1 LNSFFIFSRIDE
13 GTSLQGEGFGLSA
26 SVGNSEVEG
35 KKSPMPRAIV
45 ALILMSL
52 IWGYNWVLVKEAMRH
67 ASPFDF
73 SAIRTIG
80 GGIILLGVLAWQGR
94 PLRPR
99 NVPMTLL
106 VGFLCTTL
114 SVGFATWALVE
125 GGAGKMAILVYAMP
139 FWLILMAWP
148 LLGER
153 PHGGQWLAMALALA
167 GLVLLVEPWAWRGDF
182 FPSMLA
188 VLSGLA
194 WAASAVVTKRMD
206 RSGDLDVLSLSAW
219 QVLFGGFF
227 LALISL
233 AVPSGPIRWSPW
245 FAGVMTYN
253 IVLTSAVAILMWFYV
268 LKVLPAGIAG
278 LGSLATPV
286 LGLFFAY
293 AVLDE
298 RLSFWEG
305 WGGVLILAALAI
317 LTVQG
322 LKNNK

>member
-1 LNSFFIFSRIDE
+1 
-13 GTSLQGEGFGLSA
+13 
-26 SVGNSEVEG
+26 
-35 KKSPMPRAIV
+35 MPRAIV

-80 GGIILLGVLAWQGR
+80 GGMILLGVLAWQGR

-106 VGFLCTTL
+106 VGILCTTL

-148 LLGER
+148 LLDER
-153 PHGGQWLAMALALA
+153 PRGLQWLAVALALA
-167 GLVLLVEPWAWRGDF
+167 GLVLLLEPWSYRGDL
-182 FPSMLA
+182 FPSVLA
-188 VLSGLA
+188 VLSGLS

-206 RSGDLDVLSLSAW
+206 RSGEVDVVSLSAW
-219 QVLFGGFF
+219 QVLLGGLF
-227 LALISL
+227 LVAIALV
-233 AVPSGPIRWSPW
+233 VPSEPIRWTPW
-245 FAGVMTYN
+245 MTGVMTYN
-253 IVLTSAVAILMWFYV
+253 VVLTSAVAILMWFYV

-322 LKNNK
+322 LRNNK

>member
-1 LNSFFIFSRIDE
+1 M
-13 GTSLQGEGFGLSA
+13 SA
-26 SVGNSEVEG
+26 V
-35 KKSPMPRAIV
+35 PRAIL
-45 ALILMSL
+45 ALIVMSL
-52 IWGYNWVLVKEAMRH
+52 IWGYNWVLVKEAMRL

-73 SAIRTIG
+73 SALRTIG
-80 GGIILLGVLAWQGR
+80 GGILLLGVLAWQGR
-94 PLRPR
+94 PLRPQH
-99 NVPMTLL
+99 VPMTLL

-148 LLGER
+148 MLGER
-153 PHGGQWLAMALALA
+153 PQGLQWLAAALALA
-167 GLVLLVEPWAWRGDF
+167 GLVLLLEPWNYRGDL
-182 FPSMLA
+182 FPSTLA

-206 RSGDLDVLSLSAW
+206 RNGDVDVVSLSAW

-227 LALISL
+227 LAAVAL
-233 AVPSGPIRWSPW
+233 AVPSAPILWTPW
-245 FAGVMTYN
+245 MAGAMTYN
-253 IVLTSAVAILMWFYV
+253 VVLTSAVAVLMWFYV

-293 AVLDE
+293 ALLEE

-305 WGGVLILAALAI
+305 WGGALILAALSI
-317 LTVQG
+317 LVFQG
-322 LKNNK
+322 FRNTRQA

>member
-1 LNSFFIFSRIDE
+1 
-13 GTSLQGEGFGLSA
+13 
-26 SVGNSEVEG
+26 
-35 KKSPMPRAIV
+35 MPRAIL

-52 IWGYNWVLVKEAMRH
+52 IWGYNWVLVKEAMRV

-80 GGIILLGVLAWQGR
+80 GGMILLGVLAWRGR
-94 PLRPR
+94 PLRPQ

-106 VGFLCTTL
+106 VGILCTTL

-125 GGAGKMAILVYAMP
+125 GGAGKTAILVYVMP

-153 PHGGQWLAMALALA
+153 PQGLQWLAVALALA
-167 GLVLLVEPWAWRGDF
+167 GLVLLLEPWSYRGDL
-182 FPSMLA
+182 FPSLLA
-188 VLSGLA
+188 ALSGLA

-206 RSGDLDVLSLSAW
+206 RSGEVDVVSLSAW
-219 QVLFGGFF
+219 QVLLGGLF
-227 LALISL
+227 LVAIALV
-233 AVPSGPIRWSPW
+233 VPSEPIRWTPW
-245 FAGVMTYN
+245 MTGVMTYN
-253 IVLTSAVAILMWFYV
+253 VVLTSAVAVLMWFYV

-286 LGLFFAY
+286 LGLLFAY

-317 LTVQG
+317 LTVQR
-322 LKNNK
+322 LRNNT

>member
-1 LNSFFIFSRIDE
+1 
-13 GTSLQGEGFGLSA
+13 
-26 SVGNSEVEG
+26 
-35 KKSPMPRAIV
+35 MPRAIL
-45 ALILMSL
+45 ALILMSF
-52 IWGYNWVLVKEAMRH
+52 IWGYNWVLVKEAMRY
-67 ASPFDF
+67 APPFDF

-80 GGIILLGVLAWQGR
+80 GGILLLGVLISRGR

-99 NVPMTLL
+99 NIPMTLL
-106 VGFLCTTL
+106 VGITCTTF

-167 GLVLLVEPWAWRGDF
+167 GLVLLVEPWTYRGDL
-182 FPSMLA
+182 FPSLLA

-206 RSGDLDVLSLSAW
+206 RQGDLEVVSLSAW
-219 QVLFGGFF
+219 QSLSGGVFVLVIG
-227 LALISL
+227 LI
-233 AVPSGPIRWSPW
+233 VTSGPIQWTPW
-245 FAGVMTYN
+245 FAAAVLYN
-253 IVLTSAVAILMWFYV
+253 VVLTSAVAVLMWFYV
-268 LKVLPAGIAG
+268 LKVLPAGVAG

-286 LGLFFAY
+286 VGLVFAHV
-293 AVLDE
+293 VLSE

-305 WGGVLILAALAI
+305 WGGALILAALAV
-317 LTVQG
+317 LAFQG
-322 LKNNK
+322 FRNNK

>member
-1 LNSFFIFSRIDE
+1 MLAFPAASCGGMRVQSF
-13 GTSLQGEGFGLSA
+13 
-26 SVGNSEVEG
+26 SEVEG
-35 KKSPMPRAIV
+35 KISPVPRAIV
-45 ALILMSL
+45 ALIVMSL
-52 IWGYNWVLVKEAMRH
+52 IWGYNWVLVKEAMRY
-67 ASPFDF
+67 APPFDF

-80 GGIILLGVLAWQGR
+80 GGILLLGVLAWQGR

-99 NVPMTLL
+99 NIPMTFL
-106 VGFLCTTL
+106 VGITCTTF

-153 PHGGQWLAMALALA
+153 PRGGQWLAMALALA
-167 GLVLLVEPWAWRGDF
+167 GLVLLVEPWAWRGDL

-188 VLSGLA
+188 VLSGLS

-206 RSGDLDVLSLSAW
+206 RTGDLDVVTLSAW
-219 QVLFGGFF
+219 QGLFGGVF
-227 LALISL
+227 LMAIGLI
-233 AVPSGPIRWSPW
+233 VPSEPIRWSPW
-245 FAGVMTYN
+245 FAGVIVYN
-253 IVLTSAVAILMWFYV
+253 VVLTSAVAVLMWFYV

-286 LGLFFAY
+286 LGLFFAHV
-293 AVLDE
+293 VLNE

-305 WGGVLILAALAI
+305 CGGVLILSALAI
-317 LTVQG
+317 LTFQG
-322 LKNNK
+322 LRNNK

>member
-1 LNSFFIFSRIDE
+1 
-13 GTSLQGEGFGLSA
+13 
-26 SVGNSEVEG
+26 
-35 KKSPMPRAIV
+35 MPRAIV

-52 IWGYNWVLVKEAMRH
+52 IWGYNWVLVKEAMRY
-67 ASPFDF
+67 APPFDF

-80 GGIILLGVLAWQGR
+80 GGILLLGVLAWQGR

-99 NVPMTLL
+99 NIPMTFL
-106 VGFLCTTL
+106 VGITCTTF

-153 PHGGQWLAMALALA
+153 PRGGQWLAMALALA
-167 GLVLLVEPWAWRGDF
+167 GLVLLVEPWAWRGDI

-188 VLSGLA
+188 VLSGLS

-206 RSGDLDVLSLSAW
+206 RTGDLDVVTLSAW
-219 QVLFGGFF
+219 QGLFGGVF
-227 LALISL
+227 LVAIGLI
-233 AVPSGPIRWSPW
+233 VPSEPIRWSPW
-245 FAGVMTYN
+245 FAGVIVYN
-253 IVLTSAVAILMWFYV
+253 VVLTSAVAVLMWFYV

-286 LGLFFAY
+286 LGLFFAHV
-293 AVLDE
+293 VLNE

-305 WGGVLILAALAI
+305 CGGVLILAALAI
-317 LTVQG
+317 LTFQG
-322 LKNNK
+322 LRNNK